1 MASDKGISQGN
12 YVPSHFLLIS
22 LTAMNVTAWSLTSP
36 AGLQK
41 MLPYLAS
48 AIFAVLIA
56 YVLVTLVWLFVGDTR
71 QLANIEVVL
80 PPGAN
85 AQAGNKSEAYANHI
99 QEFHLF
105 GQADLSLLSQ
115 AANAPETQLNL
126 KLLGVLAI
134 GTEGGMA
141 IIGSGNSEQVY
152 TVGDT
157 VPGNVTLKAVYL
169 NHVLLQSGRGLET
182 LRLPEE
188 DGAYIEFKAESRQGA
203 AFNQANQSAEPSAQ
217 SAPVTASP
225 AGTENSSGAGVTSLR
240 DLRREFIRN
249 PASLAEYAQAEPVD
263 KGYRLTITQDNPM
276 IQKLGLQNGDVVTS
290 INGIPLDKPENG
302 VRALRKLMKAREV
315 QLTVVRDG
323 QEQQL
328 QSPLE

>member
-1 MASDKGISQGN
+1 MNSKI
-12 YVPSHFLLIS
+12 
-22 LTAMNVTAWSLTSP
+22 TALATPEA
-36 AGLQK
+36 LQK
-41 MLPYLAS
+41 SLPILAS
-48 AIFAVLIA
+48 ALLAVLIA
-56 YVLVTLVWLFVGDTR
+56 YVLVNFVWLFLGASKEA
-71 QLANIEVVL
+71 ANAEEVQL
-80 PPGAN
+80 PPGVYE
-85 AQAGNKSEAYANHI
+85 QGNSRSDEYASRI
-99 QEFHLF
+99 QHLHLF
-105 GQADLSLLSQ
+105 GQADLSSVQ
-115 AANAPETQLNL
+115 AATAPETQLNL

-188 DGAYIEFKAESRQGA
+188 DGTYIEFKAQASQSP
-203 AFNQANQSAEPSAQ
+203 AFNQANQGQATPFVQ
-217 SAPVTASP
+217 PQ
-225 AGTENSSGAGVTSLR
+225 AGTAAPGGDPADDPIAQSLR

-249 PASLAEYAQAEPVD
+249 PASLAEYAQTEAVD
-263 KGYRLTITQDNPM
+263 NGYRLTFVQDNP
-276 IQKLGLQNGDVVTS
+276 IIHKLGLQNGDIVTS

-302 VRALRKLMKAREV
+302 IRALRKLMKAREV
-315 QLTVVRDG
+315 QLTVMRNG

-328 QSPLE
+328 NSPLE

>member
-1 MASDKGISQGN
+1 M
-12 YVPSHFLLIS
+12 S
-22 LTAMNVTAWSLTSP
+22 LATPEALNKSLP
-36 AGLQK
+36 LV
-41 MLPYLAS
+41 AS
-48 AIFAVLIA
+48 ALFAVLIA
-56 YVLVTLVWLFVGDTR
+56 YVLVKFVWLFAGAEEMINVDV
-71 QLANIEVVL
+71 QL

-85 AQAGNKSEAYANHI
+85 AQASNHSEQYANHI
-99 QEFHLF
+99 QELHPF
-105 GQADLSLLSQ
+105 GFADLSLQSQ

-152 TVGDT
+152 TVGET
-157 VPGNVTLKAVYL
+157 VPGNVVLKAVYL

-188 DGAYIEFKAESRQGA
+188 DGAYIEFKTQSSQPTSSQAMQGTPSSAAPVQPSAAAPMAPAGGGA
-203 AFNQANQSAEPSAQ
+203 APGAAQ
-217 SAPVTASP
+217 
-225 AGTENSSGAGVTSLR
+225 NLR

-263 KGYRLTITQDNPM
+263 NGYRLTFVQDNPM

-302 VRALRKLMKAREV
+302 IRALRKLMKAREV
-315 QLTVVRDG
+315 ELTVVRNG

-328 QSPLE
+328 TSSLE

>member
-1 MASDKGISQGN
+1 
-12 YVPSHFLLIS
+12 
-22 LTAMNVTAWSLTSP
+22 
-36 AGLQK
+36 

-56 YVLVTLVWLFVGDTR
+56 YVLVNLVWLFVGDTR
-71 QLANIEVVL
+71 EISNVEVVL
-80 PPGAN
+80 PPGAGTE
-85 AQAGNKSEAYANHI
+85 ASNKSEEYANRI
-99 QEFHLF
+99 QQLHLF

-126 KLLGVLAI
+126 KLLGILAI

-141 IIGSGNSEQVY
+141 IISSGNSEQVY

-188 DGAYIEFKAESRQGA
+188 DGAYIEFKAEARQPV
-203 AFNQANQSAEPSAQ
+203 FNQANQSGATFSQTAPAES
-217 SAPVTASP
+217 T
-225 AGTENSSGAGVTSLR
+225 AGTEGAAGGNAQSLR

-263 KGYRLTITQDNPM
+263 KGYRLNFTQDNPV

-315 QLTVVRDG
+315 QLTVIRDG

-328 QSPLE
+328 HSPLE

>member
-1 MASDKGISQGN
+1 MNAKI
-12 YVPSHFLLIS
+12 
-22 LTAMNVTAWSLTSP
+22 TALATPEA
-36 AGLQK
+36 LQK
-41 MLPYLAS
+41 TLPILAS
-48 AIFAVLIA
+48 ALFAVLIA
-56 YVLVTLVWLFVGDTR
+56 YVLVTLVWIFVGDTEV
-71 QLANIEVVL
+71 APVEVVL
-80 PPGAN
+80 PPAAAN
-85 AQAGNKSEAYANHI
+85 AQASIRSAEYASRI
-99 QEFHLF
+99 QQLHLF
-105 GQADLSLLSQ
+105 GQADLSLQSQ

-157 VPGNVTLKAVYL
+157 VPGNATLKAVYL

-188 DGAYIEFKAESRQGA
+188 DGAYIEFKAEQPQQQP
-203 AFNQANQSAEPSAQ
+203 AFTQEGSGPSAQ
-217 SAPVTASP
+217 LPMGAPAEAI
-225 AGTENSSGAGVTSLR
+225 AGTDGVSTGNAQSLR

-263 KGYRLTITQDNPM
+263 KGYRLTFVQDNP
-276 IQKLGLQNGDVVTS
+276 IVQKLGLQNGDVVTS

-315 QLTVVRDG
+315 QLTVVRNG